1 MFLISDP
8 AMTTTASTTTTTA
21 TTTTTMTT
29 TTTTS
34 TISINYVY
42 EMVKWVELYVY
53 LDELE

>member
-34 TISINYVY
+34 TISIDYVY